1 MTLALVFLGPLEDVA
16 GVPTMT
22 LDIDGPVSLADI
34 AERLEPELAVAITA
48 AKVRLALNGNVVS
61 AAEMRADNGDELAF
75 LPPVSGG

>member
-16 GVPTMT
+16 GMPTMA

-48 AKVRLALNGNVVS
+48 AKVRLALNGQVIG
-61 AAEMRADNGDELAF
+61 AAEMRAGNGDELAF

>member
-16 GVPTMT
+16 GVSTMA

-48 AKVRLALNGNVVS
+48 AKVRLALNGRIVS
-61 AAEMRADNGDELAF
+61 AAQMRAANGDELAF

>member
-16 GVPTMT
+16 GVPAMA
-22 LDIDGPVSLADI
+22 LDIDAPVSLADI

-48 AKVRLALNGNVVS
+48 AKVRLALNGQIVS
-61 AAEMRADNGDELAF
+61 AAEMRAGNGDELAF

>member
-61 AAEMRADNGDELAF
+61 AAEMRADNCDELAF